1 MKYLA
6 VAGRQPLISLAEIQ
20 ALYDKHAK
28 LVGKNLIIFQLNNKK
43 PEINRLGGIMKLGEL
58 FEGDF
63 KGLVKHLN
71 ELHLEGKITFG
82 NRTSCPIS
90 NPSLLRKLAY
100 SRLLPHVLC
109 GGCGCSDRMSER
121 IKDLF

>member
-28 LVGKNLIIFQLNNKK
+28 LVGKNLIIFHLENQK
-43 PEINRLGGIMKLGEL
+43 PEINRLGGAMKLGEL

-63 KGLVKHLN
+63 KELV
-71 ELHLEGKITFG
+71 
-82 NRTSCPIS
+82 
-90 NPSLLRKLAY
+90 
-100 SRLLPHVLC
+100 
-109 GGCGCSDRMSER
+109 
-121 IKDLF
+121 